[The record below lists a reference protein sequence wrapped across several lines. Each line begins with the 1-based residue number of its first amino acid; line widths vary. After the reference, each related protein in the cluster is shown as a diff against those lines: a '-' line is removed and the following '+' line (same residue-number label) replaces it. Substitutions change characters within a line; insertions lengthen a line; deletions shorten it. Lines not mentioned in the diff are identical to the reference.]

1 MTVQFENRMRIGI
14 DGGQLA
20 EPNTGI
26 GRYTLEL
33 CRALDSL
40 LPNAKFFVYSKHP
53 IAAPVVSSRW
63 TIRVESN
70 AKARRL
76 HDLLWMTFRCPNICA
91 GDDVNIFW
99 GARTLLPTL
108 RASTRCVVTVY
119 DMFHLH
125 RELVS
130 LKRWLSYRWFIDRA
144 LKRADAIVTISN
156 GTASELRRLRGYE
169 SRAVVRPAVS
179 SNFRPCNESEIQ
191 SCLTHYGLS
200 RPYFLNTARWDP
212 KKNLD
217 VLLRTFLGMKRDG
230 LIPGYSLALAGGP
243 IGKYK
248 CNARLRTLIDESRQA
263 GVSFLGRV
271 TEDRLP
277 ALYSGSEAFV
287 LPSTHEGFGMPVLEA
302 RACGTRIVASD
313 INAVREAGENDA
325 MYVAPTVDGIRDGIL
340 KTLNSPVRPL
350 AHRHLWTWLDSC
362 EDFVRVLT
370 EARGPRTQ
378 IEAALFRKSWREFW
392 NS

>member
-1 MTVQFENRMRIGI
+1 MTVQFENQLRIGI

-63 TIRVESN
+63 TIRVEPN

-76 HDLLWMTFRCPNICA
+76 HDLLWMTFRCSSICA
-91 GDDVNIFW
+91 GDDVDIFW
-99 GARTLLPTL
+99 GARTLLPAL
-108 RASTRCVVTVY
+108 RSSTRCIVTVY

-144 LKRADAIVTISN
+144 LKRANVIVTISN
-156 GTASELRRLRGYE
+156 DTASELRRLRGYQ
-169 SRAVVRPAVS
+169 SHAVIRPAVS
-179 SNFRPCNESEIQ
+179 SNFRPCSESKIQ
-191 SCLTHYGLS
+191 NCLRHYGLS
-200 RPYFLNTARWDP
+200 KPYFLNTARWDP

-217 VLLRTFLGMKRDG
+217 VLLRAFTGMKKDG

-248 CNARLRTLIDESRQA
+248 SNARLRTLIDESRQA
-263 GVSFLGRV
+263 GVTFLGRV

-277 ALYSGSEAFV
+277 ALYAGSEAFV
-287 LPSTHEGFGMPVLEA
+287 LTSTHEGFGMPVLEA

-313 INAVREAGENDA
+313 IDAVREAGENDA
-325 MYVAPTVDGIRDGIL
+325 IYVPSTESGIRAGIL
-340 KTLNSPVRPL
+340 QALSSPNRSAAGVR
-350 AHRHLWTWLDSC
+350 LWTWRDSG
-362 EDFVRVLT
+362 EFFVR
-370 EARGPRTQ
+370 
-378 IEAALFRKSWREFW
+378 ALLGDNQEQESNRFSRRYVGSISRPAV
-392 NS
+392 